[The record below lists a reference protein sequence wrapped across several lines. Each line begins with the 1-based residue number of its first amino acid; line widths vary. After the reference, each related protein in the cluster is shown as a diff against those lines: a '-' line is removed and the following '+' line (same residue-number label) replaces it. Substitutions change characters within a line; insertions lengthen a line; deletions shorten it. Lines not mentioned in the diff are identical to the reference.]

1 MPSAEYQLGQITEQ
15 LKHLSTLPD
24 KMEDFRAEVK
34 RDIAGVHK
42 RVDTIATRH
51 SWFAG
56 ASTACGAFLGAL
68 AGYFGGHHG

>member
-1 MPSAEYQLGQITEQ
+1 MLSEYKLGRMAQQ
-15 LKHLSTLPD
+15 MDNLSTLPD
-24 KMEDFRAEVK
+24 KLEEFRAEVK

-56 ASTACGAFLGAL
+56 ASTAAGAFLGAI
-68 AGYFGGHHG
+68 AGYVGGHHS

>member
-1 MPSAEYQLGQITEQ
+1 MPSVDYQLGQITQQ
-15 LKHLSTLPD
+15 LDDLSTLPQKLD
-24 KMEDFRAEVK
+24 DFRAEVK

-56 ASTACGAFLGAL
+56 ASTAAGAFLGAI
-68 AGYFGGHHG
+68 AGYLGGHHG